1 MRTVQGADALV
12 PPIVAATMTPSR
24 GNPAMRP
31 IINPF
36 ALLPVFVLS
45 GCVTLS
51 GTYEI
56 KAYDNAGQPILRAH
70 A

>member
-1 MRTVQGADALV
+1 
-12 PPIVAATMTPSR
+12 MTPSR